1 MLRLLTAGFPPAAE
15 FLSIEEHEVGIPRS
29 ILAPRAT
36 CILTCTG
43 SAATID
49 VPVGMVGVS
58 QIRYRQSE
66 SDGALLSA
74 SGQNPPASYASENSR
89 KQPLRI
95 QPRLAPPPCGAIDSS
110 YEWSENPGQV
120 TPKFSNCGCSACGCS
135 PSPQMPGTQQ
145 DSGAEHE

>member
-15 FLSIEEHEVGIPRS
+15 FLSIEEHEAGVPRS

-49 VPVGMVGVS
+49 VPVGMVVVS
-58 QIRYRQSE
+58 QIRYRQSD

-74 SGQNPPASYASENSR
+74 SGQERKNVIEMADTPGSGHPADAV
-89 KQPLRI
+89 
-95 QPRLAPPPCGAIDSS
+95 
-110 YEWSENPGQV
+110 W
-120 TPKFSNCGCSACGCS
+120 T
-135 PSPQMPGTQQ
+135 
-145 DSGAEHE
+145 